1 MKQGLYLISPD
12 TFENAA
18 DLLNAVKN
26 FAKDQTVDA
35 FLYTFPDGADK
46 NGHLNVLKKLIP
58 ELQAQNIAVLLKDDV
73 DTAVKTGCDGVQVD
87 YAPHLSELRKK
98 IPDIALGVVCSSRHE
113 AMTAGEAGADYIA
126 FSGENI
132 LQNTLWW
139 AELFNVPAV
148 LVDTGTPCPNV
159 DFIAKKISV

>member
-58 ELQAQNIAVLLKDDV
+58 ALQAQNIAVLLKDDV

-126 FSGENI
+126 FYF
-132 LQNTLWW
+132 
-139 AELFNVPAV
+139 ARLFGFRDVYNRVFHVFKRPGGNCWQYARGAV
-148 LVDTGTPCPNV
+148 
-159 DFIAKKISV
+159 F